1 MAGKKL
7 ASLALAVVL
16 ALSLLAVPA
25 GAAGN
30 GVGVLLDG
38 VPVAYDDNYGYPFLD
53 SAGRTQVPFRRTMET
68 FGCTVS
74 WDNENR
80 VAIAE
85 KDGVRVEVPIG
96 QAYLLRNGQR
106 VDLDTVAQI
115 RNTRTFLPIRP
126 VVEAFGAA
134 VTWDGGNRQVLITT
148 GADLVRVHFLDVG
161 QGDAALIDCGTV
173 EVLIDGG
180 DNGAGEDVVAYLA
193 PYVDGALDYV
203 IATHPD
209 ADHIGG
215 LDNVLEAYQVG
226 EVIDSGR
233 ASDTKTYAD
242 YWAAVQAEG
251 CTFSYDTDR
260 IIPLSG
266 NTVLSILET
275 GDDWAD
281 SNDCSV
287 VAQLTCGN
295 VQVLF
300 TGDMTQEVEAASLSL
315 FGDIDVL
322 KVGHHG
328 SASSTSPAFLDV
340 VQPEC
345 AVVSYGLDNRYG
357 HPTTQV
363 LQRLLGRGIPVYGT
377 GKSGPIVLTTDG
389 YSYSS
394 NTTVTLSLRDA
405 GNG

>member
-1 MAGKKL
+1 MAGKRL
-7 ASLALAVVL
+7 ASLLVAVPL
-16 ALSLLAVPA
+16 ILSLLAVPA
-25 GAAGN
+25 GAAGA
-30 GVGVLLDG
+30 VGVTIDG
-38 VPVAYDDNYGYPFLD
+38 TPVRFAGDYGVPFLD
-53 SAGRTQVPFRRTMET
+53 SAGRTQVPFRRTLEV

-74 WDNENR
+74 WDNPSR
-80 VAIAE
+80 TAWAE
-85 KDGVRVEVPIG
+85 KNGVQVAVPIG
-96 QAYLLRNGQR
+96 QPWMTVNGHR
-106 VDLDTVAQI
+106 VDLDTAAQI
-115 RNTRTFLPIRP
+115 RDNRTYLPIRP

-215 LDNVLEAYQVG
+215 LDDVLEAYQVG

-242 YWAAVQAEG
+242 YWAAVQAAG
-251 CTFSYDTDR
+251 CTLSYDEDR
-260 IIPLSG
+260 ILPLSD
-266 NTVLSILET
+266 NTVLSLLET
-275 GDDWAD
+275 GDAWGD
-281 SNDCSV
+281 SNACSV

-300 TGDMTQEVEAASLSL
+300 TGDMTAQVEAAALPL

-322 KVGHHG
+322 KVAHHG
-328 SASSTSPAFLDV
+328 SASSTSQAFLDV
-340 VQPEC
+340 VRPEC
-345 AVVSYGLDNRYG
+345 AVISYGQGNRYG
-357 HPTTQV
+357 HPTAQV
-363 LQRLLGRGIPVYGT
+363 LQRLLGQGISVYGT

-389 YSYSS
+389 TTYSF
-394 NTTVTLSLRDA
+394 NTSVTLTAHDA
-405 GNG
+405 PSP

>member
-1 MAGKKL
+1 M
-7 ASLALAVVL
+7 
-16 ALSLLAVPA
+16 
-25 GAAGN
+25 
-30 GVGVLLDG
+30 
-38 VPVAYDDNYGYPFLD
+38 
-53 SAGRTQVPFRRTMET
+53 
-68 FGCTVS
+68 
-74 WDNENR
+74 
-80 VAIAE
+80 AIAE

-215 LDNVLEAYQVG
+215 LDDVLEAYQVG

-300 TGDMTQEVEAASLSL
+300 TGDMTQEVEEASLSL

-328 SASSTSPAFLDV
+328 SASSTSPAFLDL

-389 YSYSS
+389 YSYSF

>member
-30 GVGVLLDG
+30 GVGVLLEG

-180 DNGAGEDVVAYLA
+180 DNGAGAAVAAYLA
-193 PYVDGALDYV
+193 AYVDGPLDYL

-215 LDNVLEAYQVG
+215 LDEVLAAYPVG

-233 ASDTKTYAD
+233 TSDTKTYAD

-251 CTFSYDTDR
+251 CTLSYDEDR
-260 IIPLSG
+260 ILPLSD
-266 NTVLSILET
+266 NTVLSLLET
-275 GDDWAD
+275 GDAWGD
-281 SNDCSV
+281 SNACSV

-300 TGDMTQEVEAASLSL
+300 TGDMTAQVEAAALPL

-322 KVGHHG
+322 KVAHHG
-328 SASSTSPAFLDV
+328 SASSTSQAFLDV
-340 VQPEC
+340 VRPEC
-345 AVVSYGLDNRYG
+345 AVISYGQGNRYG
-357 HPTTQV
+357 HPTAQV
-363 LQRLLGRGIPVYGT
+363 LQRLLGQGISVYGT

-389 YSYSS
+389 TTYSF
-394 NTTVTLSLRDA
+394 NTSVTLSAHDA
-405 GNG
+405 PSP

>member
-1 MAGKKL
+1 MAGKRL
-7 ASLALAVVL
+7 ASLLVAVPL
-16 ALSLLAVPA
+16 ILSLLAVPA
-25 GAAGN
+25 GAAGA
-30 GVGVLLDG
+30 VGVTIDG
-38 VPVAYDDNYGYPFLD
+38 TPVRFTGDYGAPFLD
-53 SAGRTQVPFRRTMET
+53 SAGRTQVPFRRTLET

-215 LDNVLEAYQVG
+215 LDEVLAAYPVG

-233 ASDTKTYAD
+233 TSDTKTYAD

-251 CTFSYDTDR
+251 CTLSYDEDR
-260 IIPLSG
+260 ILPLSD
-266 NTVLSILET
+266 NTVLSLLET
-275 GDDWAD
+275 GDAWGD
-281 SNDCSV
+281 SNACSV

-300 TGDMTQEVEAASLSL
+300 TGDMTAQVEAATLPL

-322 KVGHHG
+322 KVAHHG
-328 SASSTSPAFLDV
+328 SASSTSQAFLDV
-340 VQPEC
+340 VRPEC
-345 AVVSYGLDNRYG
+345 AVISYGQGNRYG
-357 HPTTQV
+357 HPTAQV
-363 LQRLLGRGIPVYGT
+363 LQRLLDQGISVYGT

-389 YSYSS
+389 TTYSF
-394 NTTVTLSLRDA
+394 NTSVTLTAHDA
-405 GNG
+405 PSP

>member
-1 MAGKKL
+1 M
-7 ASLALAVVL
+7 
-16 ALSLLAVPA
+16 
-25 GAAGN
+25 
-30 GVGVLLDG
+30 
-38 VPVAYDDNYGYPFLD
+38 
-53 SAGRTQVPFRRTMET
+53 
-68 FGCTVS
+68 
-74 WDNENR
+74 
-80 VAIAE
+80 
-85 KDGVRVEVPIG
+85 
-96 QAYLLRNGQR
+96 
-106 VDLDTVAQI
+106 
-115 RNTRTFLPIRP
+115 
-126 VVEAFGAA
+126 
-134 VTWDGGNRQVLITT
+134 
-148 GADLVRVHFLDVG
+148 
-161 QGDAALIDCGTV
+161 
-173 EVLIDGG
+173 
-180 DNGAGEDVVAYLA
+180 VAYLA

-215 LDNVLEAYQVG
+215 LDDVLEAYQVG

-251 CTFSYDTDR
+251 CTLSYDTDR

-300 TGDMTQEVEAASLSL
+300 TGDMTQEVEEASLSL

-389 YSYSS
+389 YSYSF